1 MNQPSNRA
9 RRIAF
14 MLSGGIDA
22 LIGAILLLIG
32 FGFLP
37 IDVIQ
42 YGMQNWHVNLLGGV
56 MFLLGAGTF
65 VYNVSRMD
73 E

>member
-1 MNQPSNRA
+1 MNNSPNRA
-9 RRIAF
+9 KRLVF
-14 MLSGGIDA
+14 MISGGIDA
-22 LIGAILLLIG
+22 LIGAIFLLLG

-37 IDVIQ
+37 VDVTQ
-42 YGMQNWHVNLLGGV
+42 YGFETWHVDLLGAV

-65 VYNVSRMD
+65 VYNLARLD